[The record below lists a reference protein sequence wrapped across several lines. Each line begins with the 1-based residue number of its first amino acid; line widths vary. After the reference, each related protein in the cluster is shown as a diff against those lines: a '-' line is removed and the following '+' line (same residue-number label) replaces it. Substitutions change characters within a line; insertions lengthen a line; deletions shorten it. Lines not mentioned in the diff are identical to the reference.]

1 MKTIG
6 FACTSVETP
15 LEPFIFER
23 RAPRP
28 NDLVMEILYCG
39 VCHSDLHWSQNDWG
53 WTIFPAIPGHEI
65 VGRVIEIGSDVTRYK
80 IGDHVAVGCMV
91 DSCQSC
97 DQCKKGEEQLCREGN
112 TGTYGGFDRFTKEY
126 TLGGYSKHLVVRE
139 EFALRIPVGLDLA
152 KAAPLL
158 CAGITTY
165 SPLRTWNVG
174 PGSRVGVIGLGGLGH
189 MAVKLAAG
197 MGAHVT
203 VVSRS
208 KDKEA
213 DARALGADAFLLS
226 TDPEA
231 MKKAANSF
239 DLIIDT
245 VPVLHD
251 IDPYTPLLDVD
262 ATLVI
267 VGQIG
272 PLAAPSTVP
281 LLLGRRRI
289 AGSPI
294 GGIKQTQEMLDFCA
308 KKNILPDIEM
318 IRMDEINGAF
328 KRMEKADVR
337 YRFVVDMASL
347 EVPAA

>member
-1 MKTIG
+1 
-6 FACTSVETP
+6 
-15 LEPFIFER
+15 
-23 RAPRP
+23 
-28 NDLVMEILYCG
+28 
-39 VCHSDLHWSQNDWG
+39 
-53 WTIFPAIPGHEI
+53 
-65 VGRVIEIGSDVTRYK
+65 
-80 IGDHVAVGCMV
+80 
-91 DSCQSC
+91 
-97 DQCKKGEEQLCREGN
+97 
-112 TGTYGGFDRFTKEY
+112 
-126 TLGGYSKHLVVRE
+126 
-139 EFALRIPVGLDLA
+139 
-152 KAAPLL
+152 
-158 CAGITTY
+158 
-165 SPLRTWNVG
+165 
-174 PGSRVGVIGLGGLGH
+174 
-189 MAVKLAAG
+189 
-197 MGAHVT
+197 
-203 VVSRS
+203 
-208 KDKEA
+208 
-213 DARALGADAFLLS
+213 
-226 TDPEA
+226 
-231 MKKAANSF
+231 
-239 DLIIDT
+239 